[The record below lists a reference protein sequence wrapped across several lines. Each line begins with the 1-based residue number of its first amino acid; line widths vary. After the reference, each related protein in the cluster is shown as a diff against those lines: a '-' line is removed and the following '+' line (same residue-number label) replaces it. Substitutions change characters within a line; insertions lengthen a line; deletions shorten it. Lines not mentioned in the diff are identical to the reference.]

1 MSFQETPTIQR
12 YSDGDIIVSEG
23 IVSNNAYVIF
33 EGKVNVT
40 KKVDK
45 KSILINTL
53 NKGEVF
59 GEMGL
64 ISQSVRS
71 ASVVAVG
78 NVTIGVIDREQFED
92 IVSKL
97 PDDARAI
104 VKALVERLRYTSDQL
119 SKIGLELEK
128 NTQYYFFLFIAT
140 LG

>member
-1 MSFQETPTIQR
+1 MSFENTPNIQR
-12 YSDGDIIVSEG
+12 YANGDVIVSEG
-23 IVSNNAYVIF
+23 IVSNNAYIIM

-53 NKGEVF
+53 SKGEVF

-78 NVTIGVIDREQFED
+78 NVTIGVIEREQFEA

-97 PDDARAI
+97 PNDVRAI
-104 VKALVERLRYTSDQL
+104 VKALVDRLRYTSDQL

-128 NTQYYFFLFIAT
+128 TRSIISSFSSQH
-140 LG
+140 

>member
-1 MSFQETPTIQR
+1 MSFEKTPNIQR
-12 YSDGDIIVSEG
+12 YSNGDIIVSEG
-23 IVSNNAYVIF
+23 VASNTAYIVF
-33 EGKVNVT
+33 EGKVNIT

-53 NKGEVF
+53 SKGEVF

-78 NVTIGVIDREQFED
+78 NVTIGVIEREQFEA

-97 PDDARAI
+97 PDDLRAI
-104 VKALVERLRYTSDQL
+104 VKALVERLRYTSGRL

-128 NTQYYFFLFIAT
+128 TRNVISFFSSQH
-140 LG
+140 

>member
-1 MSFQETPTIQR
+1 MSFQETPNIQR
-12 YSDGDIIVSEG
+12 YANGDIIVSEG
-23 IVSNNAYVIF
+23 IVSNNAYIVF
-33 EGKVNVT
+33 EGKVNIT

-53 NKGEVF
+53 SKGEVF

-78 NVTIGVIDREQFED
+78 NVTIGVIEREQFEA

-97 PDDARAI
+97 PDDLRAI
-104 VKALVERLRYTSDQL
+104 VKALVERLRYTSGRL

-128 NTQYYFFLFIAT
+128 TRNVISFFSSQH
-140 LG
+140 

>member
-1 MSFQETPTIQR
+1 MSFQETPNIQR
-12 YSDGDIIVSEG
+12 YANGDIIVSEG
-23 IVSNNAYVIF
+23 IVSNNAYIIF

-53 NKGEVF
+53 SKGEVF

-78 NVTIGVIDREQFED
+78 NVTIGVIEREQFEAM
-92 IVSKL
+92 VTKL
-97 PDDARAI
+97 PDDVQAI
-104 VKALVERLRYTSDQL
+104 VNALVDRLRYTSDQL

-128 NTQYYFFLFIAT
+128 TRSIISSFSSQH
-140 LG
+140 

>member
-1 MSFQETPTIQR
+1 MSFQETPNIQR
-12 YSDGDIIVSEG
+12 YANGDTIVSEG
-23 IVSNNAYVIF
+23 IVSNNAYIIL
-33 EGKVNVT
+33 EGKVNIT

-53 NKGEVF
+53 SKGEVF

-78 NVTIGVIDREQFED
+78 NVTIGVIEREQFEA

-97 PDDARAI
+97 PEDVQAI

-128 NTQYYFFLFIAT
+128 TRSIISSFSSQH
-140 LG
+140 

>member
-1 MSFQETPTIQR
+1 MSFEKTPNIQR
-12 YSDGDIIVSEG
+12 YSNDDIIVSEG
-23 IVSNNAYVIF
+23 IVSNNAYIIF

-53 NKGEVF
+53 GKGEVF

-78 NVTIGVIDREQFED
+78 NVTIGVIEREQFEA
-92 IVSKL
+92 IVSQL
-97 PDDARAI
+97 PEDVRAI
-104 VKALVERLRYTSDQL
+104 VKALVDRLRYTSDQL

-128 NTQYYFFLFIAT
+128 TRSVISSFSSQH
-140 LG
+140 

>member
-1 MSFQETPTIQR
+1 MSLQETPNIQR
-12 YSDGDIIVSEG
+12 YANGDIIVSEG
-23 IVSNNAYVIF
+23 IVSNNAYIIF
-33 EGKVNVT
+33 EGKVNIT

-53 NKGEVF
+53 SKGEVF

-78 NVTIGVIDREQFED
+78 NVTIGVIEREQFEA

-97 PDDARAI
+97 PDDLRAI
-104 VKALVERLRYTSDQL
+104 ITALVDRLRYTSGRL

-128 NTQYYFFLFIAT
+128 TRNVISFFSSQH
-140 LG
+140 

>member
-1 MSFQETPTIQR
+1 MSFEKTPTIQR
-12 YSDGDIIVSEG
+12 YSSGDSIVSEG
-23 IVSNNAYVIF
+23 IVSNNAYIVL
-33 EGKVNVT
+33 EGKVNIT

-78 NVTIGVIDREQFED
+78 NVTIGVIEREQFEA
-92 IVSKL
+92 IVAKL
-97 PDDARAI
+97 PDDVRAI
-104 VKALVERLRYTSDQL
+104 VKALVDRLRYTSDQL

-128 NTQYYFFLFIAT
+128 TRSIISSFSSQH
-140 LG
+140 

>member
-1 MSFQETPTIQR
+1 MSFKETPNIQR
-12 YSDGDIIVSEG
+12 YSNGDIIVSEG
-23 IVSNNAYVIF
+23 IVSNNAYIIF
-33 EGKVNVT
+33 EGKVNIT

-53 NKGEVF
+53 GKGEVF

-78 NVTIGVIDREQFED
+78 NVTIGVIEREQFEVT
-92 IVSKL
+92 VSKL
-97 PDDARAI
+97 PDDVRAI
-104 VKALVERLRYTSDQL
+104 VKALVDRLRYTSDQL

-128 NTQYYFFLFIAT
+128 TRNIISSFSSQH
-140 LG
+140 

>member
-1 MSFQETPTIQR
+1 MTFEKTPNIQR
-12 YSDGDIIVSEG
+12 YANGDIIVSEG
-23 IVSNNAYVIF
+23 IVSNNAYIIF
-33 EGKVNVT
+33 EGKVNIT

-53 NKGEVF
+53 SKGEVF

-78 NVTIGVIDREQFED
+78 NVTIGVIEREQFEA

-97 PDDARAI
+97 PDDVRAI

-128 NTQYYFFLFIAT
+128 TRSIISSFSSQH
-140 LG
+140 

>member
-128 NTQYYFFLFIAT
+128 TRSIISSFSSQH
-140 LG
+140 

>member
-1 MSFQETPTIQR
+1 MSFEKTPNIQR
-12 YSDGDIIVSEG
+12 YSNGDIIVSEG
-23 IVSNNAYVIF
+23 VASNNAYIVF
-33 EGKVNVT
+33 EGKVNIT

-53 NKGEVF
+53 SKGEVF

-78 NVTIGVIDREQFED
+78 NVTIGVIEREQFEA

-97 PDDARAI
+97 PDDLRAI
-104 VKALVERLRYTSDQL
+104 VKALVERLRYTSGRL

-128 NTQYYFFLFIAT
+128 TRNVISFFSSQH
-140 LG
+140 

>member
-1 MSFQETPTIQR
+1 MSFQETPNIQR
-12 YSDGDIIVSEG
+12 YANGDNIVSEG
-23 IVSNNAYVIF
+23 IVSNNAYIIL
-33 EGKVNVT
+33 EGKVNIT

-78 NVTIGVIDREQFED
+78 NVTIGVIDREQFEA

-97 PDDARAI
+97 PEDVRAI

-128 NTQYYFFLFIAT
+128 TRSIISSFSSQH
-140 LG
+140 

>member
-1 MSFQETPTIQR
+1 MSFQQTPNIQR
-12 YSDGDIIVSEG
+12 YSNGDIIVSEG
-23 IVSNNAYVIF
+23 IVSNNAYIIF
-33 EGKVNVT
+33 EGKVNIT

-53 NKGEVF
+53 KKGEVF

-78 NVTIGVIDREQFED
+78 DVTIGVIEREQFEA
-92 IVSKL
+92 IVTKL
-97 PDDARAI
+97 PDDVRAI
-104 VKALVERLRYTSDQL
+104 VKALVDRLRYTSDQL

-128 NTQYYFFLFIAT
+128 TRSIISSFSSQH
-140 LG
+140 

>member
-1 MSFQETPTIQR
+1 MSIQETPNIQR
-12 YSDGDIIVSEG
+12 YANGDIIVSEG
-23 IVSNNAYVIF
+23 IVSNNAYIVF
-33 EGKVNVT
+33 EGKVNIT

-53 NKGEVF
+53 SKGEVF

-78 NVTIGVIDREQFED
+78 NVTIGVIEREQFEA

-97 PDDARAI
+97 PDDLRAI
-104 VKALVERLRYTSDQL
+104 VKALVERLRYTSGRL

-128 NTQYYFFLFIAT
+128 TRNVISFFSSQH
-140 LG
+140 

>member
-1 MSFQETPTIQR
+1 MSLQETPNIQR
-12 YSDGDIIVSEG
+12 YANGDIIVSEG
-23 IVSNNAYVIF
+23 IVSNNAYIVF
-33 EGKVNVT
+33 EGKVNIT

-53 NKGEVF
+53 SKGEVF

-78 NVTIGVIDREQFED
+78 NVTIGVIEREQFEA

-97 PDDARAI
+97 PDDVRAI
-104 VKALVERLRYTSDQL
+104 VKALVERLRYTSGRL

-128 NTQYYFFLFIAT
+128 TRNVISFFSSQH
-140 LG
+140 